1 MAPAFTVKNGPRDS
15 GPPYRTA
22 RQRGGRSTCRPA
34 GRVEDAA
41 ARRAPLDQLV
51 DEAAMDG
58 ADRPTPA
65 GRRLRREGCRAA
77 LPPPGAVPQAT
88 PAVHLPPPLTRS
100 SPMIGSWSPSSR
112 V

>member
-1 MAPAFTVKNGPRDS
+1 MAPAFTGKSGPRDS

-51 DEAAMDG
+51 DEAAMGG
-58 ADRPTPA
+58 ADRPPHLLVVGCGVEGVVPLLGHPA
-65 GRRLRREGCRAA
+65 PFPKPR
-77 LPPPGAVPQAT
+77 

-100 SPMIGSWSPSSR
+100 SPMIGSWSPS
-112 V
+112 